1 MDMENPIPAADK
13 PKPWHFTFAFSYD
26 GPNLPTRAQTV
37 EFLRSLSR
45 RDLAIVGGAVAFIF
59 IIEPLILYWLFSAR
73 LKARFDEHSADL
85 RAAVASQ
92 IQAEV
97 GPAMR
102 EALSQQLRVVT
113 PLDATKANDSTGL
126 VLPSQ
131 TPPPPPPTP
140 AKSR

>member
-1 MDMENPIPAADK
+1 MDTENPTSPADK
-13 PKPWHFTFAFSYD
+13 PKPWHFTFSFSYD
-26 GPNLPTRAQTV
+26 GPGVPTRAQAV
-37 EFLRSLSR
+37 EFLRSLTK
-45 RDLAIVGGAVAFIF
+45 RDQAIIGGVIAFIF

-113 PLDATKANDSTGL
+113 PLNPASANDSTGL

-131 TPPPPPPTP
+131 TPPPPPPPT
-140 AKSR
+140 KSK

>member
-1 MDMENPIPAADK
+1 MENAPQVAEK
-13 PKPWHFTFAFSYD
+13 SKPWSFNFTFSYD
-26 GPNLPTRAQTV
+26 GPGLPTRAQTV

-45 RDLAIVGGAVAFIF
+45 RDLAVIGGGVAFIF
-59 IIEPLILYWLFSAR
+59 IIEPLLLYWLFSAKLKSR
-73 LKARFDEHSADL
+73 LDEHSADL
-85 RAAVASQ
+85 RAAVAGQ

-113 PLDATKANDSTGL
+113 PLNPASANDSTGL

-131 TPPPPPPTP
+131 TPPPPP